1 MTARTIPE
9 DPLFVNGAE
18 REVWDALRT
27 QLADDAVLL
36 ANLRFTDEKKDY
48 EADLV
53 VLLPGAGV
61 VVLEVK
67 GGSVWVDAGDGCWRM
82 RRGGREVTIDPIEQ
96 VRTNRYAIRH
106 YVEADPRWRDSSRS
120 RIRWAH
126 GLVVPHTAIDPD
138 FAKPDCPRW
147 MISGKHDLADL
158 ADRVRDVPVRQQTH
172 LRAPDT
178 SDVALIGQI
187 LNGRMLPR
195 FDLAADAQEREVTA
209 DRLTMEQASL
219 LRVTRLLHRV
229 EVRGGAGSGK
239 TVLALTQAKELTRG
253 RDGAL
258 PQRVALICYS
268 LGLSE
273 FFRRTIASCPRKH
286 RPAYVGP
293 FEELARL
300 WGVTQFADRDDSDFW
315 ERRLPEQMAQ
325 RARELPEKDR
335 FDAIIVDEAQDFA
348 DLWWR
353 PLMAAL
359 RDEEAGGLYVYS
371 DENQRIFPRF
381 GQPPV
386 PLVPLVLDHNLRNT
400 RQIADSFASLTPM
413 RMRPRGGDG
422 APVRFVPC
430 ADGEAIEAANDE
442 VDALLAGGW
451 RPEHVALLTTGSRHP
466 VQVERQGALGQV
478 GYWTSFWEDDD
489 VFYGH
494 VLGSK
499 GLERRAVV
507 LCVNST
513 ADADRAREKLYVG
526 MSRATD
532 ELVVVGQPAVIRAV
546 GGPDVARRLGV
557 AVG

>member
-9 DPLFVNGAE
+9 DPQFVTGSE
-18 REVWDALRT
+18 REVWERLRT
-27 QLADDAVLL
+27 TLGGDAVLL

-61 VVLEVK
+61 VVIEVK
-67 GGSVWVDAGDGCWRM
+67 GGSVWIDPLDGTWRM
-82 RRGGREVTIDPIEQ
+82 RRRGKEETVDPVDQ
-96 VRTNRYAIRH
+96 ARTTKYAIRG
-106 YVEADPRWRDSSRS
+106 YVESDPRWRDSSRS

-126 GLVVPHTAIDPD
+126 AVVTPFTELAAD

-147 MISGKHDLADL
+147 MVSDKGDLADL
-158 ADRVRDVPVRQQTH
+158 AGRVWDIPVKQESH
-172 LRAPDT
+172 LRAPDRG
-178 SDVALIGQI
+178 DVEVIVEI
-187 LNGRMLPR
+187 LKGRMLPR
-195 FDLAADAQEREVTA
+195 FDVAAEADDRESAA
-209 DRLTMEQASL
+209 DRLTMEQAGL
-219 LRVTRLLHRV
+219 LQVTRLLNRV
-229 EVRGGAGSGK
+229 EIRGGAGSGK

-253 RDGAL
+253 REGVKG
-258 PQRVALICYS
+258 QRVALLCYS

-273 FFRRTIASCPRKH
+273 YFKRSIAASPRRH
-286 RPAYVGP
+286 RPAFVGP
-293 FEELARL
+293 FEELAREL
-300 WGVTQFADRDDSDFW
+300 GVTEFADRDDSDFW
-315 ERRLPEQMAQ
+315 ERRLPAGMTEL
-325 RARELPEKDR
+325 ARELLEKDR

-353 PLMAAL
+353 PLMASL
-359 RDEEAGGLYVYS
+359 RDETTGGLYVYS
-371 DENQRIFPRF
+371 DENQRIFARF

-413 RMRPRGGDG
+413 RMRSRGGEG
-422 APVRFVPC
+422 VEVRFVP
-430 ADGEAIEAANDE
+430 AVKAEAIDVANDE
-442 VDALLAGGW
+442 VEALLYAGW

-466 VQVERQGALGQV
+466 EQAERQETLGQV
-478 GYWTSFWEDDD
+478 GYWKSFWDTED

-507 LCVNST
+507 LCVNSS

-532 ELVVVGQPAVIRAV
+532 QLVVVGEPEVIRAI
-546 GGPDVARRLGV
+546 GGHRVAAQLGI
-557 AVG
+557 ASS

>member
-9 DPLFVNGAE
+9 DPLFVNDAE
-18 REVWDALRT
+18 REVWEALRT
-27 QLADDAVLL
+27 QLSGDAVLL

-53 VLLPGAGV
+53 VLLPGAGI

-67 GGSVWVDAGDGCWRM
+67 GGSVWVDPQDGRWRM
-82 RRGGREVTIDPIEQ
+82 RRRGREVVVDPVDQ
-96 VRTNRYAIRH
+96 VRTNHYAIRK
-106 YVEADPRWRDSSRS
+106 YVESDPRWRDSSRT

-126 GLVVPHTAIDPD
+126 GVVLPNTHLDAD

-147 MISGKHDLADL
+147 MISGKGDLPDL
-158 ADRVRDVPVRQQTH
+158 ADRVRNVPVQQETH
-172 LRAPDT
+172 LRAPDD
-178 SDVALIGQI
+178 SDVELIVLI

-195 FDLAADAQEREVTA
+195 FDLAADADEREAIA
-209 DRLTMEQASL
+209 DRLTMEQAAL

-253 RDGAL
+253 HEGAP

-273 FFRRTIASCPRKH
+273 YFKRSIASCPRRH

-293 FEELARL
+293 FEDLARL

-315 ERRLPEQMAQ
+315 ERRLPEQMVEL
-325 RARELPEKDR
+325 ARELPDKDR

-359 RDEEAGGLYVYS
+359 RDEESGGLFIYS

-386 PLVPLVLDHNLRNT
+386 PLIPLVLDHNLRNT

-422 APVRFVPC
+422 AEVRFVAC
-430 ADGEAIEAANDE
+430 GEREAVAAANDE
-442 VDALLAGGW
+442 VDTLLAAGW

-466 VQVERQGALGQV
+466 VQVERQAALGQV
-478 GYWTSFWEDDD
+478 GYWQSFWEDDD

-513 ADADRAREKLYVG
+513 ATADRAREKLYVG

-532 ELVVVGQPAVIRAV
+532 ELVVVGDPEVIRAI
-546 GGPDVARRLGV
+546 GGPDVARRLGL
-557 AVG
+557 AAG